1 MLWRD
6 PKYAWGWKFR
16 LVERK
21 RFMPKKLIFTVFI
34 YFLMC
39 TRKMFIFNF
48 VMCSG
53 SYRVHELLAS
63 NNWKRCCCC
72 RNAGE
77 TETQYRHKTIRRTL
91 SAIYRHREIF
101 ADVCDLISS
110 LSKLEI
116 TNTRID
122 SFYGSIKLPPSCRGI
137 CCSCWRTRERVRL
150 FGFYFKICMKR
161 HHKKWD
167 EKRKGLKE
175 NGKISTV
182 LLSNNVFLRIL
193 NAVFSSSSSSSKTV
207 TRIEP
212 TDSKMEWIYFL
223 LLPKKLFASI
233 QISWFEVVQAFML
246 CFWSKIKLCHHQYWS
261 HCLCTLWRWNW
272 SE

>member
-77 TETQYRHKTIRRTL
+77 TETQYRHKTIRQAL
-91 SAIYRHREIF
+91 SAIYRHREIS

-137 CCSCWRTRERVRL
+137 CCSCWRTREREWDCLDFILRYAWRDITRNGMKKKRL
-150 FGFYFKICMKR
+150 EG
-161 HHKKWD
+161 KWKNLD
-167 EKRKGLKE
+167 G
-175 NGKISTV
+175 V
-182 LLSNNVFLRIL
+182 
-193 NAVFSSSSSSSKTV
+193 A
-207 TRIEP
+207 
-212 TDSKMEWIYFL
+212 
-223 LLPKKLFASI
+223 
-233 QISWFEVVQAFML
+233 
-246 CFWSKIKLCHHQYWS
+246 
-261 HCLCTLWRWNW
+261 
-272 SE
+272 